1 MFEFSRIQK
10 LNIRLNCWINV
21 YIRVSSNVR
30 LRSNYSWI
38 LRRVSGDHFPSST
51 ESSRNGYASFI
62 EFSVRICTFEPTKYL
77 SSIRVVITLELID
90 RSISETPSEREV
102 TTTTSFDHVNAIY
115 ASRLIKNK
123 SETRGDKNASG
134 LNLLHRR
141 FVGYL
146 TGNRR
151 TTRIR

>member
-21 YIRVSSNVR
+21 YTRVSSNVR

-38 LRRVSGDHFPSST
+38 LRRSFPSST

-62 EFSVRICTFEPTKYL
+62 EFSVRICTLLEPTKYL

-102 TTTTSFDHVNAIY
+102 TTTTSFDHVNVIY

-141 FVGYL
+141 FVDYL